1 MTEKRFTYVK
11 NNLISQYSI
20 LPIQEIGK
28 KTYHCQGI
36 VDELNRLSNEN
47 KELKQLL
54 ADTLKAISILNDVA
68 ERYKNIADTKDT
80 KIFENDKN
88 IKNLLEK
95 YSRL

>member
-1 MTEKRFTYVK
+1 MTGEKDV
-11 NNLISQYSI
+11 
-20 LPIQEIGK
+20 
-28 KTYHCQGI
+28 
-36 VDELNRLSNEN
+36 VRLENEN
-47 KELKQLL
+47 KELRQLL
-54 ADTLKAISILNDVA
+54 DDTLKALSILNDVA